1 MIDLAKEIWQ
11 TMRTNKLR
19 TFLTGFSVAWGIF
32 MLILLLAI
40 SKGLID
46 KQAGYMAGRDNE
58 CITVWSGRTTMPYKG
73 YKEGREISL
82 RQKYFD
88 GVGESSPSH
97 IRKVEGELSLSDTV
111 STSKDYLPASEI
123 VGVYPSKFD
132 SNYKFISGRKI
143 NDADINERRKVVVLS
158 KNKASVLFDNPKNA
172 VGKIVRIGK
181 LAFTVIGVYDHSYD
195 MELYAPLTTAMAL
208 KGYDDKVY
216 RMDVYMKNISSEED
230 SRLVESQV
238 RSSLAQQANFDP
250 NDAGAVYTYDR
261 YSSSIN
267 QMNAMDYLNTA
278 MWVIGVLTLITGIV
292 GVSNIMFVSVRERT
306 HEIGVRRA
314 IGAKPRNIL
323 TQVVVESVT
332 LTTCFGYIGIV
343 MGTLATEAVKYIFA
357 NSKYNMNP
365 TVDMAIAVEV
375 TVALIIA
382 GALAGIFPALRAL
395 KIRPV
400 EALQEE

>member
-11 TMRTNKLR
+11 TVRTNKLR

-32 MLILLLAI
+32 MLILLLSI
-40 SKGLID
+40 SKGLVNQ
-46 KQAGYMAGRDNE
+46 QASYLEGRDNE
-58 CITVWSGRTTMPYKG
+58 RITVLSGNTTMPYRG
-73 YKEGREISL
+73 YKEGRSIPL
-82 RQKYFD
+82 RQRYFE
-88 GVGESSPSH
+88 GVKQSSPSH

-111 STSKDYLPASEI
+111 STSKDYLPSPEI

-132 SNYKFISGRKI
+132 SYYKFISGRKI
-143 NDADINERRKVVVLS
+143 NDADINEKRKVVVLD
-158 KNKASVLFDNPKNA
+158 KNNASVLFNNPKDA

-181 LAFTVIGVYDHSYD
+181 LAFTVVGVYDHSYD
-195 MELYAPLTTAMAL
+195 MDVFVPLTTAMAL

-230 SRLVESQV
+230 SRLVETQV

-261 YSSSIN
+261 YSSSVN
-267 QMNAMDYLNTA
+267 QMNAMGYLNTA

-323 TQVVVESVT
+323 TQVVVESVA
-332 LTTCFGYIGIV
+332 LTTCFGYVGIV
-343 MGTLATEAVKYIFA
+343 MGTVATEVVKHVFA
-357 NSKYNMNP
+357 DSQYNINP
-365 TVDMAIAVEV
+365 TVDMAIAIEV
-375 TVALIIA
+375 TIALIIA
-382 GALAGIFPALRAL
+382 GALAGIFPAIRAL